1 MDGGGGEGEVGELTL
16 QQVSSHFLRCLA
28 FVHLSMFL
36 HFDSLPVS
44 IRPLQ
49 SFGCGE
55 GGSGGEGGGG
65 EGGGGEGEGDG
76 GSRQV
81 FRHFWYFF
89 LHSLLHC
96 CFPTAPTPAKK
107 STEMRSSISFIVS
120 AHEGDGASDAGRFE
134 RKRAAIAHRR
144 TSQPKGHSQSAVAG
158 SVHRQWGDND
168 RRKASPGFLL
178 PIRLFF
184 DSLGASEGILEAFV
198 LHVSCCRTYTSSS
211 YHLKQSRRRQFR
223 LQALHRH
230 HTATPAL

>member
-96 CFPTAPTPAKK
+96 FFPAASTAPAKRN
-107 STEMRSSISFIVS
+107 TEMKISISFIV
-120 AHEGDGASDAGRFE
+120 RLYL
-134 RKRAAIAHRR
+134 R
-144 TSQPKGHSQSAVAG
+144 TKAMAPLTRAG
-158 SVHRQWGDND
+158 SSGKGQL
-168 RRKASPGFLL
+168 A
-178 PIRLFF
+178 
-184 DSLGASEGILEAFV
+184 LGQPR
-198 LHVSCCRTYTSSS
+198 HVSPTTRYC
-211 YHLKQSRRRQFR
+211 
-223 LQALHRH
+223 
-230 HTATPAL
+230 

>member
-65 EGGGGEGEGDG
+65 EGGGGEGEGEG

-96 CFPTAPTPAKK
+96 FPAASTAPAKRN
-107 STEMRSSISFIVS
+107 TEMKISISFIVS
-120 AHEGDGASDAGRFE
+120 AHQGNGASDAGRFE
-134 RKRAAIAHRR
+134 RKRAASSRPATPRLTSANRR
-144 TSQPKGHSQSAVAG
+144 ALPEVLRNWAVAVFG
-158 SVHRQWGDND
+158 
-168 RRKASPGFLL
+168 
-178 PIRLFF
+178 
-184 DSLGASEGILEAFV
+184 E
-198 LHVSCCRTYTSSS
+198 
-211 YHLKQSRRRQFR
+211 LKG
-223 LQALHRH
+223 
-230 HTATPAL
+230 